1 MNNKIN
7 IKLLPHAPGVY
18 IMRDTAAKIIYIG
31 KANDLRKRVSSYFKG
46 IPDFKTRGIINSL
59 RHIDFILRKS
69 ERDAL
74 ILEREL
80 IRNYQPHYNAMW
92 RDDKSYPMLKLTL
105 KEDFP
110 RLLITRRKVKDGS
123 EYFGPYPNAT
133 ALNSLVKWMQKIF
146 RWRTCKLEIS
156 KNKLPPERKVKTCLY
171 LHTGRC
177 PGPCVGKITPEEYR
191 RNILGVK
198 LFLRGRYKNLIKHW
212 EKEMKE
218 ASAELKYEKAAE
230 LRNRIAA
237 LESINEKVTFKEVK
251 PEDLSGPLGIT
262 SDLEEL
268 KEKLGLPK
276 LPAVMECFDISNI
289 SGTDSVGS
297 MVRFQNAEPD
307 KTNYRRFKIK
317 GVQGTDDFAMINE
330 VVSRRYSRLK
340 QQDGQMPDLVV
351 IDGGK
356 GQLAAASS
364 ALSDLKLKIP
374 LISLAKREEEIFV
387 PGKSES
393 VRLPRDSRGL
403 QILQH
408 LRNEAHRFAI
418 SFHRLRRK
426 KRMQTQG

>member
-1 MNNKIN
+1 MERVDISR
-7 IKLLPHAPGVY
+7 LPNTPGVY
-18 IMRDTAAKIIYIG
+18 IMRDSAAKIIYIG
-31 KANDLRKRVSSYFKG
+31 KANRLRQRVSSYFKG

-80 IRNYQPHYNAMW
+80 IHKYQPRFNAMW
-92 RDDKSYPMLKLTL
+92 LDDKSYPMLKLTL

-110 RLLITRRKVKDGS
+110 RLIITRRKIKDGS
-123 EYFGPYPNAT
+123 EYFGPYPNAS

-146 RWRTCKLEIS
+146 RWRTCKHEIS
-156 KNKLPPERKVKTCLY
+156 KDKLPPERKVKTCLY

-177 PGPCVGKITPEEYR
+177 PGPCLGRVSTEEYR
-191 RNILGVK
+191 QNIMGVK
-198 LFLRGRYKNLIKHW
+198 LFLKGRYKNLIKHW
-212 EKEMKE
+212 EKEMKA

-230 LRNRIAA
+230 LRNRITA
-237 LESINEKVTFKEVK
+237 LESINEKVTLKEVK

-268 KEKLGLPK
+268 KDKLGLPK
-276 LPAVMECFDISNI
+276 LPAIMECFDISNI

-307 KTNYRRFKIK
+307 KSNYRRFKIK

-330 VVSRRYSRLK
+330 VVSRRYARLK
-340 QQDGQMPDLVV
+340 QQEGQMPDLVV

-356 GQLAAASS
+356 GQLSAAES
-364 ALSDLKLKIP
+364 ALKDLKLRLP
-374 LISLAKREEEIFV
+374 LISIAKKEEEIFV
-387 PGKSES
+387 PGNPES
-393 VRLPRDSRGL
+393 IKLTRDSRGL

-408 LRNEAHRFAI
+408 LRDEAHRFAI

-426 KRMQTQG
+426 KRMATQG